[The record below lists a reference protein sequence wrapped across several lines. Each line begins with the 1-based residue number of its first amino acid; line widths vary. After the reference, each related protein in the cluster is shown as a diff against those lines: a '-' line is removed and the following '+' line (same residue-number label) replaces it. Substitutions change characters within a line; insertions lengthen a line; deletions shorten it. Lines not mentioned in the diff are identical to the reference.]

1 MKFWILTESRMK
13 SLIGVLILD
22 FLFSGEIS
30 EQSDKVAQEPDFWV
44 RTTNNDIK
52 HKYESYEN

>member
-30 EQSDKVAQEPDFWV
+30 EQSDKVAQEPDF
-44 RTTNNDIK
+44 
-52 HKYESYEN
+52 